1 MPTMIRRTRAFAARP
16 RSLAPVLAM
25 LIVLAG
31 ASSASAA
38 TKDYSVS
45 IAPPTVAPG
54 VVTDMTA
61 TVQNLTKTQQVG
73 SLNLAPPSGYTLQTA
88 VSLPV
93 PTTTNI
99 VDNVLQVRDLAL
111 QPGASVTLSLSVL
124 TACATGTITR
134 SWQSAAKQS
143 NNFQGAPGNAML
155 LDAARSS
162 LTTTTIG
169 ACVPC
174 PEDSTGAEC
183 TTQFSQPGSTLN
195 MRADPNPTKN
205 DSGVLK
211 MRPLAPGQL
220 DCADWTEYAPGYR
233 YDPPPNR
240 DQVFTMTY
248 PGTRSGDPLNICFG
262 VPASTPFDVKP
273 GTTPTTEVIDG
284 EALFVGLPAN
294 CMGLSPGPCIVS
306 RDSNK
311 RTITGR
317 KGPGDPQMR

>member
-1 MPTMIRRTRAFAARP
+1 M
-16 RSLAPVLAM
+16 LVVLM
-25 LIVLAG
+25 VLAG

-45 IAPPTVAPG
+45 VAPPTAAPG
-54 VVTDMTA
+54 VVQDMTA

-73 SLNLAPPSGYTLQTA
+73 SLNLTPPSGYTLRSV
-88 VSLPV
+88 VSLPA

-99 VDNVLQVRDLAL
+99 VDNVLQVRGLAL

-143 NNFQGAPGNAML
+143 NEFQGAPGNTMT

-174 PEDSTGAEC
+174 PEDSTGAQC
-183 TTQFSQPGSTLN
+183 TTEFSQPGSTLN
-195 MRADPNPTKN
+195 MRADPNPTKE

-220 DCADWTEYAPGYR
+220 DCAGWTEYANGYQ

-240 DQVFTMTY
+240 DQFFTMTY
-248 PGTRSGDPLNICFG
+248 PGTQSGDPLDICFG
-262 VPASTPFDVKP
+262 VPVSTPFVVKP

-284 EALFVGLPAN
+284 VTLFVGLPAN
-294 CMGLSPGPCIVS
+294 CIGLSPGPCIVS
-306 RDSNK
+306 RDNKK